1 MAAVSAL
8 ATVAGTAMSYA
19 EQQKAAKKAKKELKT
34 REEQLAYEADV
45 KKRREE
51 AAAVRGK
58 TAGLRA
64 SFTGAPSTFTAPV
77 SAGAREDNIG
87 RGSLFGK

>member
-1 MAAVSAL
+1 MAAVTAL
-8 ATVAGTAMSYA
+8 ATVAGAAATYSESRKA
-19 EQQKAAKKAKKELKT
+19 EKAAKKETKT
-34 REEQLAYEADV
+34 REAQLAYEADV
-45 KKRREE
+45 KARREA

-64 SFTGAPSTFTAPV
+64 SFTGAPSAFNA
-77 SAGAREDNIG
+77 SANLGAREDNIG